1 MSSLRHSRSKLATS
15 ISGTNI
21 GLDDESDDEDRP
33 KTGSFV
39 TEPDDQDRRESDTT
53 SLTNFTIN
61 KTSDD
66 FQMSSRTN
74 SLASSGR
81 AGTLSPSSSNAH
93 QLSAASASAQ
103 ANASNSKEKTGVRKL
118 IRKIFRSSP
127 STSKQ
132 SSNTRSAPLDPPK
145 NPELN
150 IDLANG
156 TAYPIKKSAPV
167 TQGPIRLLV
176 LRHGERLDRY
186 YSSQWLRQAF
196 DKDGNYCRFSP
207 ILP

>member
-1 MSSLRHSRSKLATS
+1 MRHSRSKLATS

-21 GLDDESDDEDRP
+21 GLDDEIDDEDLP

-39 TEPDDQDRRESDTT
+39 TEPDDQDRRESDAT

-66 FQMSSRTN
+66 FQMTTRTS

-81 AGTLSPSSSNAH
+81 PGMLSVPPSHVH

-103 ANASNSKEKTGVRKL
+103 ANASSSKEKTGVRKL
-118 IRKIFRSSP
+118 ISKIFRSSP

-132 SSNTRSAPLDPPK
+132 SSNTRSASFDPPK
-145 NPELN
+145 SPELN
-150 IDLANG
+150 VDLANG
-156 TAYPIKKSAPV
+156 TAYPARKPVPV